1 MKKGCYLSEITDLY
15 RTAQRK
21 YDAGKLLYDSGFY
34 NESIVHFYYSML
46 CTCQN
51 FTFKKRTLSLK
62 VMKELLNM
70 IQVHYVDTGELDKR
84 FHKGLA
90 SSGSLR
96 NEVDYYN
103 RDDISQSVAREKR
116 NVCSDFLIE
125 VKRMVK
131 IE

>member
-1 MKKGCYLSEITDLY
+1 
-15 RTAQRK
+15 
-21 YDAGKLLYDSGFY
+21 
-34 NESIVHFYYSML
+34 
-46 CTCQN
+46 
-51 FTFKKRTLSLK
+51 
-62 VMKELLNM
+62 M

-84 FHKGLA
+84 FPKGLA